1 VAELAPFASQD
12 RLEDIQV
19 KILNS
24 VDLLKRLRRY
34 RNLRLAH
41 FDSELMEDVSI
52 PPEDVN
58 TIVEE
63 TKQIFNLLKFSH
75 FGEYDKFDDIMEDVS
90 LHTSEVISLMSIN
103 DNNG

>member
-1 VAELAPFASQD
+1 MAELAPFASQD

-41 FDSELMEDVSI
+41 FDSELMEDVS
-52 PPEDVN
+52 
-58 TIVEE
+58 
-63 TKQIFNLLKFSH
+63 
-75 FGEYDKFDDIMEDVS
+75 